1 MDGKIIKSPQDKSNY
16 QLKKLNNGIE
26 SLLISDSESK
36 LSYVA
41 IIIGTG
47 SFLETDILGLAHF
60 LEHMLFLGTTKYPD
74 NNKYFEYINAH
85 GGITNA
91 FTDTRKTCYYFSIE
105 DEYLENA
112 IDIFS
117 RFFIDPLFKADLID
131 KEINSVDSEYK
142 KNIGL
147 HSFQIRQALKLM
159 SNDNHPFKNFDIGS
173 TETLQCENIREKL
186 ISFYHQYY
194 VPTNTKLL
202 ILSKRNLDEF
212 NNLTKYFEA
221 IPKTNEEIIIR
232 NFGEP
237 FQPKRQIKIIPN
249 NKTDTIVLF
258 WEINYNRNY
267 SKFKILKYIF
277 YLLGRET
284 TGTLTNILI
293 NNGLI
298 ENLSVAPY
306 MNFGD
311 YIIINMEIQ
320 LTKYGYEHSDIVLD
334 IINNYINTLIKNG
347 LDKNNF
353 KLFGKCTK
361 LNYLFEEQKD
371 SQNKMME
378 IIENISMFDATLAE
392 SISLNSLICNYN
404 PENIELYNQMISEF
418 KLEKSIVVMSS
429 EKCIIEGNQIDKWFQ
444 LRYMI
449 DNFPIINKKIYNF
462 ENIYDFNT
470 IFIPEKLIV
479 YKNKETFNQPIKL
492 DFPFEMWYNYEDI
505 SIPKVNIIVEITI
518 PEIYSD
524 IKKFVSMNI
533 LLIIIQRH
541 LKAVLYDAKLCYTT
555 YDINLSRD
563 RLTINMYGFN
573 DKIAKILNTI
583 FEYLLTI
590 NDKNSLFTY
599 GVGIYKNYLENHIRS
614 SPYEAVKKLIYET
627 LYQTNY
633 TYNEQLKTLNY
644 LKSSDVFNINLK
656 NNSNIK
662 CLVNGSIT
670 KNNCIEIG
678 KTILKMY
685 NSNQSIAYN
694 PMVKNNEK
702 SWQLR
707 KYQTGEFNVNFRN
720 INDKEK
726 NVVCCVLIC
735 SNEMNIRDDIF
746 NKYYVL
752 NVLVSKILSDKFF
765 HLLRTKKQLGYI
777 VKNGYNIVG
786 INKVRQ
792 YQRYLIQ
799 SSEYPVKDLIS
810 NINDFFIE
818 MKKHIN
824 NITDLYLTDY
834 IKSCINKLIERKK
847 TIEERTEDLF
857 IPIENETC
865 DFNYKQKLINEFNKV
880 TYADVKIFYEKYFI
894 SNEGRKI
901 NVTYQ

>member
-47 SFLETDILGLAHF
+47 SFHETDILGLAHF
-60 LEHMLFLGTTKYPD
+60 LEHMLFLGTSKYPD

-91 FTDTRKTCYYFSIE
+91 FTDTQKTCYYFSIDE
-105 DEYLENA
+105 EYLENA

-117 RFFIDPLFKADLID
+117 QFLIEPLFKPDLID

-147 HSFQIRQALKLM
+147 YQFQIRQALKIM

-173 TETLQCENIREKL
+173 NETLHCENIREKL
-186 ISFYHQYY
+186 IAFYHQYY

-202 ILSKRNLDEF
+202 ILSKRNLDDF

-221 IPKTNEEIIIR
+221 IPKTNEDIITR
-232 NFGEP
+232 NFGKP
-237 FQPKRQIKIIPN
+237 FQPNRQIKIIPN
-249 NKTDTIVLF
+249 NKSDTLILF
-258 WEINYNRNY
+258 WALPYNRNY
-267 SKFKILKYIF
+267 SKFKMLKYIF

-311 YIIINMEIQ
+311 YIIINLEIQ
-320 LTKYGYEHSDIVLD
+320 LTKYGYSQRDVILD
-334 IINNYINTLIKNG
+334 IINNYINTLIQNG
-347 LDKNNF
+347 LDKDNF

-361 LNYLFEEQKD
+361 LNYLFEEQKY
-371 SQNKMME
+371 SQDKMME
-378 IIENISMFDATLAE
+378 IIENICMFDATLAE
-392 SISLNSLICNYN
+392 SISLNSLICKYN
-404 PENIELYNQMISEF
+404 QENIELYNQIISEF
-418 KLEKSIVVMSS
+418 KLDKSIIVMSS
-429 EKCIIEGNQIDKWFQ
+429 EKCTPEVNQMEKWFQ
-444 LRYMI
+444 LRYAI
-449 DNFPIINKKIYNF
+449 DNFPVINKKIYNF

-479 YKNKETFNQPIKL
+479 YKNRETFNQPIKL
-492 DFPFEMWYNYEDI
+492 DFPYEMWYNYEDI
-505 SIPKVNIIVEITI
+505 TIPKVNIIVEITI

-541 LKAVLYDAKLCYTT
+541 LKAVLYDAKLCHTT
-555 YDINLSRD
+555 YDIQLIRD
-563 RLTINMYGFN
+563 RLAINMYGFN
-573 DKIAKILNTI
+573 DKIATMLNTI
-583 FEYLLTI
+583 IEYLLTI
-590 NDKNSLFTY
+590 DDKNSLFTY
-599 GVGIYKNYLENHIRS
+599 GLEIYRNYLENQLRS
-614 SPYEAVKKLIYET
+614 SPHEALKKIIYET

-694 PMVKNNEK
+694 PIVKDNEK
-702 SWQLR
+702 SWQIR
-707 KYQTGEFNVNFRN
+707 KYQTGDFNVNFHN
-720 INDKEK
+720 PNENEK

-735 SNEMNIRDDIF
+735 SDEMNIQDDIF

-777 VKNGYNIVG
+777 VKNGYNTVG

-799 SSEYPVKDLIS
+799 SSEYHVKDLIS

-824 NITDLYLTDY
+824 NITYLYLNDY

-847 TIEERTEDLF
+847 TLEERTDDLF
-857 IPIENETC
+857 IPITNETY
-865 DFNYKQKLINEFNKV
+865 DYNYKLKLINEFKKV
-880 TYADVKIFYEKYFI
+880 TPADVKIFYEKYFI
-894 SNEGRKI
+894 SNERRKI
-901 NVTYQ
+901 IITYQ